1 MMPIK
6 SAIMTCGIR
15 IAIVWFT
22 HIPVVVVVGV
32 VVVGVAV
39 SEKRHYNIYDMYV
52 TVLQP
57 EC

>member
-1 MMPIK
+1 MMPIE

-15 IAIVWFT
+15 IAIVWII

-32 VVVGVAV
+32 VVVGVVV
-39 SEKRHYNIYDMYV
+39 SEKKHYIIYDRYV
-52 TVLQP
+52 TVVQP